1 MPNDPFISVV
11 IPTYNRADRI
21 LKTLQTVFDQTYD
34 RYEIIV
40 VDDASTDET
49 AQILS
54 PYVESGRIRFIRHDC
69 NLERSAA
76 RNTGMANAR
85 GDFLTFLDSDDL
97 MYRANLEDAA
107 DYIRANPETRLFHNL
122 FELIDE
128 EGNLLCKY
136 NFPSLKDPL
145 DAITRANFLSCQGA
159 FIHRDIFQTYTFDT
173 SLTSSE
179 DWDFWLR
186 VVPYYRPGRI
196 NKVNTGV
203 VHHPGRSI
211 NHLELAALEKRFA
224 YILGKIR
231 SDPELSL
238 VYGKYLKRLESGCLV
253 YTSTVA
259 NLMCMHGTAVKC
271 LLRAAALDIRMVGT
285 VNFLKAMGIAL
296 LRWDKG
302 Y

>member
-1 MPNDPFISVV
+1 MANDPFISVV

-21 LKTLQTVFDQTYD
+21 LNTLQTVFDQTYD
-34 RYEIIV
+34 HYEVIV
-40 VDDASTDET
+40 VDDASTDDT
-49 AQILS
+49 VQRLS
-54 PYVESGRIRFIRHDC
+54 PYVESGRIRLIRHEC

-85 GDFLTFLDSDDL
+85 GDFVTFLDSDDR
-97 MYRANLEDAA
+97 MYPGNLDDAA
-107 DYIRANPETRLFHNL
+107 DYIRANPEIRLFQNL

-128 EGNLLCKY
+128 DGKVLCKY
-136 NFPSLKDPL
+136 NFPSLQDPL

-159 FIHRDIFQTYTFDT
+159 FIHRDIFQSYTFDT

-203 VHHPGRSI
+203 VHHRGRSI
-211 NHLELAALEKRFA
+211 NQLELAALEKRFA

-231 SDPELSL
+231 TDPELSR
-238 VYGKYLKRLESGCLV
+238 VYERYLKRLESSCLV

-259 NLMCMHGTAVKC
+259 NLMRMHGTAVKC
-271 LLRAAALDIRMVGT
+271 LLRAAALDVRMVGSI
-285 VNFLKAMGIAL
+285 NFVKALGIAL